1 MLSGRRIAF
10 VIAGAVL
17 LATTLV
23 SVALRCFVRMK
34 LVRRTG
40 CDDALLIM
48 AAVLNIA
55 FFASGVA
62 AVSYGFGSDPNT
74 AVNTPNDRSKALL
87 YWFTTQLLSIA
98 TLTIARLSIA
108 ATLLQIILAAKYRW
122 TLYFVVSLSTLTGIG
137 VFFFTIFR
145 CYPVATYWN
154 SESYRDSCAS
164 PKSSQVV
171 WYLFSA
177 TAALSDLTLSF
188 LPVFTI
194 SKLQMGGRT
203 KLALAGIL
211 GFGCSATGA
220 VIARIPL
227 FTLYEES
234 NSNFYAGAL
243 IEILTF
249 VESSM
254 VITAGGVMMIR
265 PLLRILSRGRNTRGD
280 NYEHCVS

>member
-1 MLSGRRIAF
+1 
-10 VIAGAVL
+10 
-17 LATTLV
+17 
-23 SVALRCFVRMK
+23 
-34 LVRRTG
+34 
-40 CDDALLIM
+40 M

-55 FFASGVA
+55 SFASGVV

-74 AVNTPNDRSKALL
+74 AVITPNDRSKALL

-122 TLYFVVSLSTLTGIG
+122 ILYLVVSLSTLTGIG

-145 CYPVATYWN
+145 CDPVATYWN
-154 SESYRDSCAS
+154 SESYQDSCAS
-164 PKSSQVV
+164 AKSSQAV

-188 LPVFTI
+188 LPVLTI

-211 GFGCSATGA
+211 GFGCSATAA

-234 NSNFYAGAL
+234 NSNLYAGAL
-243 IEILTF
+243 VEILTF
-249 VESSM
+249 VEASM

-265 PLLRILSRGRNTRGD
+265 PLLRILSRGRDTRDD